1 MIKWANQKTTPKL
14 WAQELIM
21 DLVSQRMYRF
31 YEDTSLYTDEMTEKE
46 KEIAKITAQLEQ
58 VAEDL
63 LDPML
68 DDQTTVLINHMG
80 KLRKKLAELEK

>member
-31 YEDTSLYTDEMTEKE
+31 YEDTSLYTDQMTEKE
-46 KEIAKITAQLEQ
+46 KAQVEIQLQKQADRVAK
-58 VAEDL
+58 
-63 LDPML
+63 MF
-68 DDQTTVLINHMG
+68 G
-80 KLRKKLAELEK
+80 FEKAWKS

>member
-1 MIKWANQKTTPKL
+1 MTT
-14 WAQELIM
+14 
-21 DLVSQRMYRF
+21 
-31 YEDTSLYTDEMTEKE
+31 KE
-46 KEIAKITAQLEQ
+46 KEIAKITVQLEQ

-80 KLRKKLAELEK
+80 KLRKKLAELENEKIQWITREQWEDAKKSLAAR

>member
-1 MIKWANQKTTPKL
+1 
-14 WAQELIM
+14 
-21 DLVSQRMYRF
+21 
-31 YEDTSLYTDEMTEKE
+31 MTEKE

-68 DDQTTVLINHMG
+68 DDQTTILLNRMG
-80 KLRKKLAELEK
+80 KLRKKIQWITREQWEDAKKSLATR

>member
-1 MIKWANQKTTPKL
+1 MTT
-14 WAQELIM
+14 
-21 DLVSQRMYRF
+21 
-31 YEDTSLYTDEMTEKE
+31 KE

-80 KLRKKLAELEK
+80 KLRKKLAELENEKIQWITREQWEDAKKSLDNR